1 MASARADMANLQV
14 GHRHMD
20 KTGGI
25 GMGNVIELV
34 AREKTYSGREVAA
47 TLGIG
52 ASTLR
57 KWSMLLEQ
65 HGYRFLRDSQ
75 NRREYRQSDV
85 AALRSFYQMTKE
97 QLVPLEEAACKVVTR
112 TAPSSAPART
122 EAAAPLVPRSPA
134 PFERLEEQVH
144 ALARH
149 VQRQDEA
156 QLALLERLEKQ
167 EAYIRSSLKER
178 DRRLTKAMRD
188 ILETKAQ
195 IARMQDEKR
204 KTSIWHKL
212 FRIT

>member
-1 MASARADMANLQV
+1 MANWLV

-34 AREKTYSGREVAA
+34 AREKTYSGRE
-47 TLGIG
+47 
-52 ASTLR
+52 
-57 KWSMLLEQ
+57 
-65 HGYRFLRDSQ
+65 
-75 NRREYRQSDV
+75 
-85 AALRSFYQMTKE
+85 
-97 QLVPLEEAACKVVTR
+97 
-112 TAPSSAPART
+112 
-122 EAAAPLVPRSPA
+122 AAAPLVPRSPA
-134 PFERLEEQVH
+134 PFERLEEQIH
-144 ALARH
+144 MLARH
-149 VQRQDEA
+149 VQRQEDA
-156 QLALLERLEKQ
+156 QMALLERLEKQ

-204 KTSIWHKL
+204 KTTIWHKL